1 MAPSIPSLE
10 GRGVARYGALM
21 PPTPK
26 PWIEAIHPYVP
37 GKSSGA
43 DGRPLVKLSANE
55 NPLGTS
61 AAAAAA
67 LAGRDGQEAAYPDP
81 DATEL
86 RRAIAYAHDL
96 DPDRIVCGFG
106 SDDLLTLA
114 ANAYLGPDD
123 EGLHVRYGF
132 SVYPMAIGRT
142 GATVVEARDRDY
154 GTDVDALLAA
164 ATPAT
169 RLVFVANPNN
179 PTGTFLPAAE
189 IARLHAGLRE
199 DVLLVLDG
207 AYAEY
212 VNPADDDGALDL
224 ARAADN
230 VLVTRTFSK
239 IHGLAGER
247 VGWATGPAAVVGAL
261 NRIRGPFNVTASG
274 QAAAAAAIGDR
285 DWVERSREA
294 NRRGRAR
301 FAERLR
307 SLGNAGVR
315 VVPSEANFLLVLF
328 EGALTAERAY
338 GLLMEA
344 GVVVRWL
351 PNQGLGHALRI
362 TIGHRQAMDRIADV
376 IAGAV

>member
-1 MAPSIPSLE
+1 
-10 GRGVARYGALM
+10 M
-21 PPTPK
+21 PPAPK
-26 PWIEAIHPYVP
+26 PWIDAIHPYVP

-43 DGRPLVKLSANE
+43 DRRPLVKLSANE

-61 AAAAAA
+61 PAAAAA
-67 LAGRDGQEAAYPDP
+67 LAERDGQESAYPDG
-81 DATEL
+81 DANAL
-86 RRAIAYAHDL
+86 RSVIAAEYDL
-96 DPDRIVCGFG
+96 DADHIICGTG
-106 SDDLLTLA
+106 SGDLLTLA
-114 ANAYLGPDD
+114 TGCYLGFGD
-123 EGLHVRYGF
+123 EAIYVRYGF
-132 SVYPMAIGRT
+132 SLYPIAIQRT
-142 GATVVEARDRDY
+142 GATPVEAPDRDY
-154 GTDVDALLAA
+154 GTDVDELLAA
-164 ATPAT
+164 VTPAT

-179 PTGTFLPAAE
+179 PTGTFLPRVE
-189 IARLHAGLRE
+189 IERLHAGLPD

-212 VNPADDDGALDL
+212 ANPADDDGALDL
-224 ARAADN
+224 ARTAAN

-247 VGWATGPAAVVGAL
+247 VGWATGPAAVVEAL
-261 NRIRGPFNVTASG
+261 NRIRAPFNVTASG
-274 QAAAAAAIGDR
+274 QAAAAAAVGDR
-285 DWVERSREA
+285 AWVQRSRA
-294 NRRGRAR
+294 HNRAERAR

-307 SLGNAGVR
+307 GLGNAGVR

-362 TIGHRQAMDRIADV
+362 TIGERDVMDRIADV

>member
-1 MAPSIPSLE
+1 MA
-10 GRGVARYGALM
+10 
-21 PPTPK
+21 PTPK
-26 PWIEAIHPYVP
+26 PWINAIHPYVP

-43 DGRPLVKLSANE
+43 DGRPLIKLSANE

-61 AAAAAA
+61 PAAIVA
-67 LAGRDGQEAAYPDP
+67 LAERDGQEAAYPDP
-81 DATEL
+81 NARAL
-86 RRAIAYAHDL
+86 RHAIGAAHDL

-114 ANAYLGPDD
+114 ANAYLGPGD
-123 EGLHVRYGF
+123 EAIHVRYGF
-132 SVYPMAIGRT
+132 SVYPIAIGRT
-142 GATVVEARDRDY
+142 GATVVEAPDRDF

-164 ATPAT
+164 VTPAT

-189 IARLHAGLRE
+189 IARLHAGLPDE
-199 DVLLVLDG
+199 VLLVLDG

-212 VNPADDDGALDL
+212 VDPAYDDGALDL
-224 ARAADN
+224 ARTANN

-274 QAAAAAAIGDR
+274 QVAAAAAIGDAE
-285 DWVERSREA
+285 WVERSRET
-294 NRRGRAR
+294 NRAERAR

-307 SLGNAGVR
+307 GLGNAGVR

-351 PNQGLGHALRI
+351 PNQGLAHALRI
-362 TIGHRQAMDRIADV
+362 TIGHCQTMDHIADV